1 MATSSGTRRGAEGR
15 TSVCGGWSHQGR
27 LVPGLTFETYWEERA
42 LASLEGS
49 LEEAGVVGTR
59 CAGQADT
66 SGGRRAPR
74 AGKGRAWTEPPRC
87 RVLVPSPQV
96 AHLSV
101 MFDKGGDRAHRQP
114 CHARLSQFSWHFLA
128 PWAWQQVSFPILKAE
143 RTSG

>member
-66 SGGRRAPR
+66 SGGGGASRGQGQGMDRAP
-74 AGKGRAWTEPPRC
+74 T
-87 RVLVPSPQV
+87 VPCPGAFTPGSSPLCDV
-96 AHLSV
+96 
-101 MFDKGGDRAHRQP
+101 
-114 CHARLSQFSWHFLA
+114 
-128 PWAWQQVSFPILKAE
+128 
-143 RTSG
+143 

>member
-66 SGGRRAPR
+66 SGGRGWRLARAR
-74 AGKGRAWTEPPRC
+74 AGHG
-87 RVLVPSPQV
+87 PSPHGAV
-96 AHLSV
+96 
-101 MFDKGGDRAHRQP
+101 
-114 CHARLSQFSWHFLA
+114 SWCLH
-128 PWAWQQVSFPILKAE
+128 P
-143 RTSG
+143 R

>member
-1 MATSSGTRRGAEGR
+1 MATNSGTRRGAEGR

-66 SGGRRAPR
+66 SGGGGRLARAR
-74 AGKGRAWTEPPRC
+74 AGHG
-87 RVLVPSPQV
+87 PSPHGAV
-96 AHLSV
+96 
-101 MFDKGGDRAHRQP
+101 
-114 CHARLSQFSWHFLA
+114 SWCLH
-128 PWAWQQVSFPILKAE
+128 P
-143 RTSG
+143 R